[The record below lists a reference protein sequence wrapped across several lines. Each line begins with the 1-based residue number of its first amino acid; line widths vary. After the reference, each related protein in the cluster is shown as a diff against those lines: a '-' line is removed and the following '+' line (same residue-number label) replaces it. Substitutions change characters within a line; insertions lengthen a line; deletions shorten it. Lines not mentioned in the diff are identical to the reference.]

1 MKRSLSALD
10 RLRVCPGSGVLPAVA
25 HRGEAADV
33 GSAVHDWI
41 HTAVVE
47 GTREANASRGA
58 IADAWELSEAG
69 RIRFHRIVDALE
81 ECPAPAVAQAEIPLA
96 LLEDGAVV
104 PIEGGHGSYPEIPGL
119 VLPGTID
126 AVWCERDGEPVEFE
140 VVDGKLRCPKD
151 AVLWVVDWKTGQDE
165 YVTPIRYN
173 WQLRGAA
180 ILAARY
186 FGATSVIVAIGFCD
200 EWGLRWEVR
209 TDAWNRVLPMTLRE
223 LHDAER
229 DAREIIAR
237 IAKQDP
243 AKPEVVRSEH
253 CRFCDARIAC
263 PAFVAAPRAMVTAVP
278 DPKAGPLTSKRAVEL
293 LPLVMQTKRAVEIAD
308 AALKDHAREEGPIPL
323 PGGKVW
329 GPQDTVAAEI
339 DTWLAFPIVAAA
351 AAAIIGDEKKADE
364 LAHRAFRATK
374 AAVREVL
381 GEAIDEEN
389 ARRKQAGER
398 RLKKGETLNTLFNAL
413 LEAGAMTETLG
424 EEFGAYWPEER

>member
-1 MKRSLSALD
+1 M
-10 RLRVCPGSGVLPAVA
+10 LPAVE

-41 HTAVVE
+41 HTAIVE
-47 GTREANASRGA
+47 GTREANANRSA
-58 IADAWELSEAG
+58 IADAWELTEAG
-69 RIRFHRIVDALE
+69 RVRFHRIVDALG
-81 ECPAPAVAQAEIPLA
+81 ECPAPSVAQAEIPLA

-119 VLPGTID
+119 VLPGTVD
-126 AVWCERDGEPVEFE
+126 AVWCERDGQPVEFE
-140 VVDGKLRCPKD
+140 IVDGKLRCPKD

-186 FGATSVIVAIGFCD
+186 FGAASVIVAIGFCD

-209 TDAWNRVLPMTLRE
+209 TDAWNRVLPMSLRE
-223 LHDAER
+223 LHETER

-278 DPKAGPLTSKRAVEL
+278 DPTAGPLTRERATEL
-293 LPLVMQTKRAVEIAD
+293 LPLWMQTKRAVED
-308 AALKDHAREEGPIPL
+308 AEVPLKDHAREHGPIPL

-329 GPQDTVAAEI
+329 GSKETVTAVI
-339 DTWLAFPIVAAA
+339 DTRKAFPIVLAALST
-351 AAAIIGDEKKADE
+351 ITHNEDKADE

-374 AAVREVL
+374 AALRDVL

-389 ARRKQAGER
+389 ERRKEAGER
-398 RLKKGETLNTLFNAL
+398 RLKKGETLDALFNAL
-413 LEAGAMTETLG
+413 LEAGAMTETPG
-424 EEFGAYWPEER
+424 EEFAAYWPENR